1 VSARAATRHRLFFAL
16 WPDAALRERLAA
28 YARAAEARCGGRV
41 MRPQNLHLTL
51 AFLGDIDPA
60 RLQALGAAA
69 ARVEPQRFVLEI
81 DRAEYWRHNRIVWA
95 GAAAVP
101 GQLARMADEL
111 RAALDAAGFS
121 YDRKPF
127 VPHVTLLR
135 DAHAAALPP
144 FEPLRWPAEG
154 FVLARSEP
162 GRDYEIVGQW
172 RVSGVLSFGGYIPPS
187 P

>member
-1 VSARAATRHRLFFAL
+1 V
-16 WPDAALRERLAA
+16 RERLAA
-28 YARAAEARCGGRV
+28 YARAAQARCGGRM

-51 AFLGDIDPA
+51 AFLGDTDA
-60 RLQALGAAA
+60 SRLEALSAVA
-69 ARVEPQRFVLEI
+69 ARVVPQRFALEV
-81 DRAEYWRHNRIVWA
+81 DRVEHWRHNRIVWA
-95 GAAAVP
+95 GASGMP
-101 GQLARMADEL
+101 GELARMTDEL
-111 RAALDAAGFS
+111 RAALDAAGFR

-162 GRDYEIVGQW
+162 GRDYAIVGEW
-172 RVSGVLSFGGYIPPS
+172 GVRAG
-187 P
+187 